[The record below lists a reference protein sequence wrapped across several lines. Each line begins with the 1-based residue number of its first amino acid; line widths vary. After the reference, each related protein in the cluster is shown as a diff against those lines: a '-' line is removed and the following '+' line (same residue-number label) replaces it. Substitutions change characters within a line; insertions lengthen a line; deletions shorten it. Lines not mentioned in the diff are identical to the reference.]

1 MDAPPTN
8 PPAHPPSPSGDGGS
22 THGSPRSTH
31 STPRSMRSTASRH
44 AAASSDAARRIAR
57 LEDELACAYASRS
70 TMIRDRARQDD
81 TGRELTANLHDLE
94 RHRWA
99 AQGQGLQLI
108 QGLRNQIVQQA
119 AEIQDLDRRLTHG
132 QAHLATAS
140 ADRDR
145 LDHQL
150 DLATADISDLRS
162 QVSEQER
169 ELDEVN
175 HELDLTRGSID
186 RVQTALRM
194 AETAAATPAAPTP
207 TPPTGPTPDVDR
219 LQAALRQV
227 NEELDRMRTARDTAR
242 DQATAAVKDV
252 DQAHQD
258 RDVALRE
265 SADLRSCLESAQ
277 QVIRA
282 QDAQFIDGQDAYT
295 MLRRV
300 SDRSNED
307 LENVADALSRV
318 VRWIGLRQCA
328 PTTPVRRSRSRSGS
342 PDSVRHIHKRDRS
355 APPPRS
361 RSTSRSP
368 ARSPSPSFSLPGHD
382 DELPAGGQPAED
394 QPAKKVPA
402 ADQPPSDLNDQE
414 GSDQEELGSPPRST
428 QEDRSEE
435 EESSPARSAAGEENS
450 ESEGPGQ
457 ETDEEEDESE
467 GSDQEALAALAR
479 SRSEA
484 RRRQSA
490 LPALPSWLTWTDASG
505 IPAWFPT
512 WIAAA
517 RFSAWIA
524 GASSSDP
531 WPSILLGQLQIT
543 GMILSTLTHHLHL
556 PGGWLFPLVVRGIA
570 QPAAGVGYR
579 DDLITGPNITALMAD
594 RPWQALQNP
603 ADPLT
608 FDLALHRGAGA
619 RLGRIATAYLPFE
632 EQNRQAFWETTHY
645 LPITGAQRWDQIVER
660 YHRDRRAR
668 RICLGDRWRRLLVD
682 MLPMMREMWADVDLL
697 LGPFF
702 LQIPVRQRDAVTWYP
717 GVVSRAAII
726 GNPTQHHAEPT
737 DLRTALI
744 EADTHVPW
752 RNQYRAHPQIHPA
765 QRIPRLR
772 NKFNP
777 NVSAQHQP

>member
-1 MDAPPTN
+1 
-8 PPAHPPSPSGDGGS
+8 
-22 THGSPRSTH
+22 
-31 STPRSMRSTASRH
+31 
-44 AAASSDAARRIAR
+44 
-57 LEDELACAYASRS
+57 
-70 TMIRDRARQDD
+70 MIRDRARPDD
-81 TGRELTANLHDLE
+81 TVRELTANLHDLE

-99 AQGQGLQLI
+99 QEAEIRRLQAEARDLQQSAQGQGLQLI
-108 QGLRNQIVQQA
+108 QGLRNQIAQQA
-119 AEIQDLDRRLTHG
+119 AEI

-145 LDHQL
+145 LDYQL
-150 DLATADISDLRS
+150 DIATADISDLRS

-169 ELDEVN
+169 ELDEVI
-175 HELDLTRGSID
+175 HELDLTRGSLD

-194 AETAAATPAAPTP
+194 AETAAATPATPAAPAAPTP

-219 LQAALRQV
+219 LKGCPPP
-227 NEELDRMRTARDTAR
+227 DTAR
-242 DQATAAVKDV
+242 DQATAAVEDV

-265 SADLRSCLESAQ
+265 NADLRSCLENAQ
-277 QVIRA
+277 QAIRA
-282 QDAQFIDGQDAYT
+282 QDAQFIDVQDAYA
-295 MLRRV
+295 MLRRA

-307 LENVADALSRV
+307 LENVDDALSRV

-328 PTTPVRRSRSRSGS
+328 PTMPVRRSRSRSGS
-342 PDSVRHIHKRDRS
+342 PDSVGHIHKRARS

-394 QPAKKVPA
+394 QPAKKVPT

-414 GSDQEELGSPPRST
+414 GSDQEESGSPPRFT

-435 EESSPARSAAGEENS
+435 DESSPARSA
-450 ESEGPGQ
+450 
-457 ETDEEEDESE
+457 TDEENFESE
-467 GSDQEALAALAR
+467 WPDQEPTNKKTSRRAR

-490 LPALPSWLTWTDASG
+490 SPARTHTSPARSQSRSPSVVSIHSQSGSARSQSSHGTHQSRHGSPGPTSPESPPGSPPGSPPPGSPPGSPGRRRLVPPLFPIGTMIPGFNAPRALAQTD
-505 IPAWFPT
+505 T
-512 WIAAA
+512 
-517 RFSAWIA
+517 
-524 GASSSDP
+524 DP

-543 GMILSTLTHHLHL
+543 GMILSTLTHYLIL

-594 RPWQALQNP
+594 RPWQALQNS

-608 FDLALHRGAGA
+608 FDLALHRGAGT
-619 RLGRIATAYLPFE
+619 RLGRIATAYLQFD
-632 EQNRQAFWETTHY
+632 EQNRQAFWETTYY
-645 LPITGAQRWDQIVER
+645 LPITAAQRRDQIVER

-668 RICLGDRWRRLLVD
+668 RIRLDDRWRRLLVD

-697 LGPFF
+697 LDPFF

-717 GVVSRAAII
+717 GVVSRAANVV
-726 GNPTQHHAEPT
+726 NPTQHQGEPT

-744 EADTHVPW
+744 EADTHDPW
-752 RNQYRAHPQIHPA
+752 RNQYRAHPQDHPA

-777 NVSAQHQP
+777 NVGAQHQP